1 MSEQSRKYLVSVAVI
16 GDMDSLNRIIKN
28 LYEDFSLVFYKTL
41 LKSMIDKEDL
51 KIDYVKQNEC
61 EFNEEINK
69 YAGYFLISSTIQTKV
84 PQKIIDKLIDDEYTT
99 NNFVRRWGRNK
110 ITLMIGM
117 KTLSFTEEQYR
128 DVAGLQIK

>member
-128 DVAGLQIK
+128 DVSGLQVK